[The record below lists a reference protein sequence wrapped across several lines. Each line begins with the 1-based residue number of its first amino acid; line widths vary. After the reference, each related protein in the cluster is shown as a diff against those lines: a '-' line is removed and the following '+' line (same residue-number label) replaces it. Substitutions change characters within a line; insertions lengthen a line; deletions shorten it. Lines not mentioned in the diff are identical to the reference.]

1 MLNANKLL
9 KKNETHRFYW
19 VKEDSGNGYTG
30 VHPLCL
36 AGDSVLDSWTAE
48 SPLKAAQVRPVVGCV
63 GNRPGLHLHLL
74 VLLESPPTL
83 SAGNSNSSS
92 KNSSQ

>member
-1 MLNANKLL
+1 MQTNYWN
-9 KKNETHRFYW
+9 KNEIHRFHW
-19 VKEDSGNGYTG
+19 VKENGENGCTG

-36 AGDSVLDSWTAE
+36 AGDSVLDSWTTE
-48 SPLKAAQVRPVVGCV
+48 SPLKAAQVRPGVGCV
-63 GNRPGLHLHLL
+63 GSRPGLHLHLL
-74 VLLESPPTL
+74 VLLEAPPTL